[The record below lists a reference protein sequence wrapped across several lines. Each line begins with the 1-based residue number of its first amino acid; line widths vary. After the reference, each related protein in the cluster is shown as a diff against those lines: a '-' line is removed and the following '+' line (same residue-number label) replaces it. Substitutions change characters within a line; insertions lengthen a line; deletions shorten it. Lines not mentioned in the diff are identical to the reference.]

1 MENHHFQW
9 GFIND
14 FYGHFP
20 VRFVYV
26 YQRLILKLILVPPVI
41 IHFRM
46 GFLKSAWNKPSNAR
60 LGSPMTM
67 QTLRFTDSSAPFPDP
82 NGIFLYWQQRSV
94 AKFAESLLPTCH
106 GEKYPKYVNKKES
119 TLWIWIE
126 IECKL
131 KYGYWLYMQIEL
143 YQSIMIIFTL
153 NWNIETW
160 LRLASG

>member
-41 IHFRM
+41 IHFRL
-46 GFLKSAWNKPSNAR
+46 GFLKPTWNKPSNAR
-60 LGSPMTM
+60 LGQPHDYADSQIHQRHFRIQMASSS
-67 QTLRFTDSSAPFPDP
+67 TDSRDP
-82 NGIFLYWQQRSV
+82 LQSSRRVFCPP
-94 AKFAESLLPTCH
+94 AM
-106 GEKYPKYVNKKES
+106 EKYPKYVNKKES

-131 KYGYWLYMQIEL
+131 KYGYWLYMQIEI
-143 YQSIMIIFTL
+143 YQSIMTIFTL
-153 NWNIETW
+153 NWNIEIW